1 MSLGQKAFNAL
12 AEIWLMR
19 YYDTSLVSALM
30 PAPPRTAHEEWLIGL
45 RAIACYMGVSERTV
59 RRWRDQHG
67 MPIGN
72 VPSGH
77 VIASKQSIRD
87 WVVVRGRMALEQ
99 RRNECPLNMTERTD
113 HERTTTK
120 A

>member
-1 MSLGQKAFNAL
+1 
-12 AEIWLMR
+12 
-19 YYDTSLVSALM
+19 M
-30 PAPPRTAHEEWLIGL
+30 PAAPRAADAEWLIGL
-45 RAIACYMGVSERTV
+45 RAIARYMGVSERTI

-67 MPIGN
+67 MPLGN

-87 WVVVRGRMALEQ
+87 WVVIRGRMALEQ
-99 RRNECPLNMTERTD
+99 RRNECPLNMTERND
-113 HERTTTK
+113 HERTAST

>member
-1 MSLGQKAFNAL
+1 MPTSPCNAD
-12 AEIWLMR
+12 I
-19 YYDTSLVSALM
+19 
-30 PAPPRTAHEEWLIGL
+30 EWLVGL
-45 RAIACYMGVSERTV
+45 RTIAKFMGVSERTI

-67 MPIGN
+67 MPVGN

-99 RRNECPLNMTERTD
+99 RRNECPLNMTERND
-113 HERTTTK
+113 HERTAST

>member
-1 MSLGQKAFNAL
+1 MPTSPCNADL
-12 AEIWLMR
+12 
-19 YYDTSLVSALM
+19 
-30 PAPPRTAHEEWLIGL
+30 EWLVGL
-45 RAIACYMGVSERTV
+45 RAIARYMGVSERTV

-87 WVVVRGRMALEQ
+87 WVIVRGRMALEQ
-99 RRNECPLNMTERTD
+99 RRNECPLNVTERND
-113 HERTTTK
+113 HERTATT

>member
-1 MSLGQKAFNAL
+1 
-12 AEIWLMR
+12 
-19 YYDTSLVSALM
+19 M
-30 PAPPRTAHEEWLIGL
+30 PVPPRNSDEEWLVGL
-45 RAIACYMGVSERTV
+45 RAIASYMGVSERTI

-67 MPIGN
+67 MPVGN

-87 WVVVRGRMALEQ
+87 WVVIRGRMALEP
-99 RRNECPLNMTERTD
+99 RRSQCPLNMTERND
-113 HERTTTK
+113 HERTAPT

>member
-1 MSLGQKAFNAL
+1 
-12 AEIWLMR
+12 
-19 YYDTSLVSALM
+19 M
-30 PAPPRTAHEEWLIGL
+30 PAPPRAAHEEWLIGL
-45 RAIACYMGVSERTV
+45 RAIARYMGVSERTI

-99 RRNECPLNMTERTD
+99 RRNECPPNLTERSD
-113 HERTTTK
+113 HERTAST

>member
-1 MSLGQKAFNAL
+1 MPTSPCNAD
-12 AEIWLMR
+12 I
-19 YYDTSLVSALM
+19 
-30 PAPPRTAHEEWLIGL
+30 EWLVGL
-45 RAIACYMGVSERTV
+45 RTIAKFMGVSERTI

-67 MPIGN
+67 MPVGN

-87 WVVVRGRMALEQ
+87 WVVVRGRVALEQ
-99 RRNECPLNMTERTD
+99 RRNECPLSMTERND
-113 HERTTTK
+113 HERTAST